1 MGKIIAIAN
10 QKGGV
15 GKTTTAINVA
25 ACLAEVGVKTLLID
39 LDPQGNASSGLG
51 YTEQKEKNVYQA
63 LIGKLGLKEVIVPGP
78 VKNLDLVP
86 AGIDLIGAEIELVSL
101 PYRERRL
108 RMVLRPIADQ
118 YSLLIIDCPP
128 SLGLL
133 TINSLTAAHSVLIP
147 LQCEYFA
154 MEGLGRLTETLKLV
168 VNSLNPSLRL
178 EGVVLTMFDP
188 RNNLSHQVAQEV
200 RQHFADQVFQTIIP
214 RNVRLSES
222 ASYGQPIIIYDPRC
236 KGAESYRQLAEE
248 IAHRN
253 GIKEVSSR

>member
-15 GKTTTAINVA
+15 GKTTTAINLA
-25 ACLAEVGVKTLLID
+25 ACLAEVGIKSLLID
-39 LDPQGNASSGLG
+39 VDPQGNASSGLG
-51 YTEQKEKNVYQA
+51 YGEQEEKNLYQA
-63 LIGKLGLKEVIVPGP
+63 LIGKLALKDVIVPTP
-78 VKNLDLVP
+78 VKDLDLVP
-86 AGIDLIGAEIELVSL
+86 AGIDLIGAEVELVTL

-108 RMVLRPIADQ
+108 RTVLRPVVDE
-118 YSLLIIDCPP
+118 YSFLIIDCPP

-133 TINSLTAAHSVLIP
+133 TVNSLTAAHSVLIP

-168 VNSLNPSLRL
+168 VNSLNPGLKL

-200 RQHFADQVFQTIIP
+200 REHFADQILKTIIP

-248 IAHRN
+248 IAQRN
-253 GIKEVSSR
+253 GFREVPAR